1 LKSGFRF
8 LKYNQLFFLGLVIF
22 SLAMSNISFPNVL
35 AVVPDWQGKFY
46 TLNEGGVEGAGIPT
60 FPVVVTVNDATVS
73 GVGTIQVR
81 ITSSVD
87 PVGFDLTLNEGP
99 LGIFKNTNLA
109 LMSEN
114 GFVTTLS
121 SLTITVFDDRN
132 VNPLLIQTLQSPPRI
147 MSDSDTT
154 GITPTFTETGLDT
167 NLFSA
172 TINFDTTSNT
182 ATNTLAVLS
191 GDIFSVW
198 DSVGGNLVNGFVV
211 PNPDVGKG
219 AILAKVGGTV
229 TATHQG
235 DSSSFVI
242 TPNPGTGR
250 GSGGL
255 IKPGL
260 VVDSS
265 SGESNGNGGGCTNC
279 TPPTLGL
286 DSNYNRIVQHGFSFN
301 DNPVDVEY
309 HYTPHLFVY
318 FLVSF

>member
-1 LKSGFRF
+1 MAS
-8 LKYNQLFFLGLVIF
+8 
-22 SLAMSNISFPNVL
+22 ISFPNVL

-73 GVGTIQVR
+73 GEGIIQVR

-99 LGIFKNTNLA
+99 LGIFKNTNLV
-109 LMSEN
+109 LTSEN
-114 GFVTTLS
+114 GILTTSS
-121 SLTITVFDDRN
+121 SLTITVFDDSDA
-132 VNPLLIQTLQSPPRI
+132 NPLIIQTLQSPPRI

-172 TINFDTTSNT
+172 TINFDTTTNT

-198 DSVGGNLVNGFVV
+198 DSVGGNLVNGFVI

-219 AILAKVGGTV
+219 AILAEVGGTV

-242 TPNPGTGR
+242 TPNPGPGR

-265 SGESNGNGGGCTNC
+265 ECDDCDDDNESGGGCTNC

-309 HYTPHLFVY
+309 HYTP
-318 FLVSF
+318 FLENNPDKNT